1 MYYPNDPQDFP
12 ADSLRLVS
20 ALVLLVIYVGT
31 SLMYDNHLIK
41 AICMVPVVSMM
52 VIALYLSFYG
62 RPWTG
67 YFWIIVFAFHAI
79 IFIRRLKMPN
89 YTYYALIYAIVLAI
103 AYSMLGVYMAK
114 LIVFT
119 GGLATLKTTLS
130 KQISKDLGI
139 LCLNKD
145 DLKAVL
151 VDHIGFQNRE
161 ENKKLSVA
169 TVQAMIERSHHAK
182 LAGQN
187 IIIEANF

>member
-1 MYYPNDPQDFP
+1 
-12 ADSLRLVS
+12 
-20 ALVLLVIYVGT
+20 
-31 SLMYDNHLIK
+31 
-41 AICMVPVVSMM
+41 
-52 VIALYLSFYG
+52 
-62 RPWTG
+62 
-67 YFWIIVFAFHAI
+67 
-79 IFIRRLKMPN
+79 
-89 YTYYALIYAIVLAI
+89 
-103 AYSMLGVYMAK
+103 MAK

-169 TVQAMIERSHHAK
+169 TVQAMIEISHQAK

-187 IIIEANF
+187 IIIEANFKAHELKDILNKSGFSKQEIITIFLYGNPKVLYDRYVQRQHTRHIAHTSTGLLSYETFEASLKEHRLEDALGKIINYDTTIFNPGDYQLLKQEIQSSLDESNGGSHAL

>member
-1 MYYPNDPQDFP
+1 
-12 ADSLRLVS
+12 
-20 ALVLLVIYVGT
+20 
-31 SLMYDNHLIK
+31 
-41 AICMVPVVSMM
+41 
-52 VIALYLSFYG
+52 
-62 RPWTG
+62 
-67 YFWIIVFAFHAI
+67 
-79 IFIRRLKMPN
+79 
-89 YTYYALIYAIVLAI
+89 
-103 AYSMLGVYMAK
+103 MAK

-119 GGLATLKTTLS
+119 GGIATLKTTLS

-169 TVQAMIERSHHAK
+169 TVQAMIKIAHQAK

-187 IIIEANF
+187 IIIEANFKSHEMKDIVNKSGFSEQDIITIFLYGDPKVLYDRYVQRQQTRHIAHTSTGLLSYEIFEASLKEHRLEDALGQVITYDTTIFNPGDYQLLKQDIQSSLDESNGGLHAL